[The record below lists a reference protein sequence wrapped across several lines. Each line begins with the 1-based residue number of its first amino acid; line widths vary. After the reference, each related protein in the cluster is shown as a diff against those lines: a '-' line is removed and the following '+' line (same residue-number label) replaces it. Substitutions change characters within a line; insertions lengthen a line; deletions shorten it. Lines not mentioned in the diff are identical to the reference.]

1 MTSQK
6 LIDWPYVIGLL
17 LLPVVLVAVLLLAGK
32 LQRIGRY
39 DPAYFSPEYRDRYNT
54 PGAVLTDVETALLHG
69 DEQLIAAGH
78 FAHHDHCGD
87 GHFGGAG
94 EKSAHAHQ
102 DKTGRIM
109 NRAGKKLIGHL
120 SESAAEHSADEQRWS
135 KHAAAAAGADGER
148 RGENFQ
154 KNSYKHKLYG
164 QLSVDGMLHIT
175 VTGRHNLRRKQA

>member
-69 DEQLIAAGH
+69 DEQLMNQLLATRKGSRPLTARPEVGFVFMAGTQGDYLEYLFLDRQNYSRVMQYVREENGRYIAADADFYFYVDSGRWVEVAGPLAALWWILVLL
-78 FAHHDHCGD
+78 FT
-87 GHFGGAG
+87 GGVFVYRRLAVARLAMWG
-94 EKSAHAHQ
+94 
-102 DKTGRIM
+102 GR
-109 NRAGKKLIGHL
+109 G
-120 SESAAEHSADEQRWS
+120 
-135 KHAAAAAGADGER
+135 
-148 RGENFQ
+148 
-154 KNSYKHKLYG
+154 
-164 QLSVDGMLHIT
+164 
-175 VTGRHNLRRKQA
+175 